1 MTSAPI
7 VMFGQAT
14 EMTPMAIARSPR
26 HTREEDTEE
35 NMEGPLSRSR
45 ASEADRQV
53 VFDGD
58 DAGGG
63 PGDGHGGVVLVP
75 RAHGPGESH
84 PAVVGSHRDVV
95 CFDLGGSLER
105 LLDRML
111 DVGRVLRR
119 LGEVDVV
126 LDAGDTDD
134 VAGEELRLVPL
145 VLRVGTAA
153 ERDKALLNGGV
164 DRGGHERVEHEGLQ
178 YVPAHLRVVA
188 ALLVEETDVKLVID
202 VDHPSH
208 PLG

>member
-7 VMFGQAT
+7 VMLGQAT
-14 EMTPMAIARSPR
+14 EMTPMAIARTPR

-35 NMEGPLSRSR
+35 NMERPLSRSR
-45 ASEADRQV
+45 ASEADRQAV
-53 VFDGD
+53 LDGD
-58 DAGGG
+58 DTGGG
-63 PGDGHGGVVLVP
+63 PGGGHGRVVLVP
-75 RAHGPGESH
+75 RAHRAGESH

-111 DVGRVLRR
+111 DIGRVRRR

-145 VLRVGTAA
+145 VLRVGTTA
-153 ERDKALLNGGV
+153 EGDKAVLDGGV
-164 DRGGHERVEHEGLQ
+164 DRGGHERV
-178 YVPAHLRVVA
+178 
-188 ALLVEETDVKLVID
+188 
-202 VDHPSH
+202 
-208 PLG
+208 